1 MSRIQE
7 NSKKT
12 FELDDYF
19 FHYVNEDGIS
29 VLCMTDKKFNRK
41 AAFAFLADVK
51 KSLLDYYTTHELERA
66 QAYQLTT
73 FPETLSD
80 KIVSGN

>member
-1 MSRIQE
+1 
-7 NSKKT
+7 
-12 FELDDYF
+12 
-19 FHYVNEDGIS
+19 
-29 VLCMTDKKFNRK
+29 MTDKKFNRK

-80 KIVSGN
+80 KIVSGNLSDNTGILQQRPSRVQ